1 MIKTREP
8 SPPRQEGDATM
19 TLLVAD
25 PDLRRRLLAER
36 RASGGDRSDEVWN
49 GVYVMSPLADDEHQR
64 IVSRLTAIL
73 ETVVGMPGLGEVRAS
88 SNISDR
94 VKGWKQN
101 YRCPDLAVRLEG
113 GRARIRKRHWYG
125 GPDFA
130 VEVISPGDR
139 TRQKFDFYA
148 QVGTRE
154 LLLIDRDPWSLELYR
169 LAGDRFVPM
178 GVSRPGAPIELR
190 SGVVPL
196 TFRLIEAE
204 GRPRIEVVHVPAGTR
219 WVF

>member
-1 MIKTREP
+1 
-8 SPPRQEGDATM
+8 M

-36 RASGGDRSDEVWN
+36 RASGGDRFDEVWD
-49 GVYVMSPLADDEHQR
+49 GVYVMSPLANDDHQR
-64 IVSRLTAIL
+64 IVARLTAIL
-73 ETVVGMPGLGEVRAS
+73 DQVIGQAGLGEVRPGV
-88 SNISDR
+88 NVSDR

-101 YRCPDLAVRLEG
+101 YRCPDVAVRLEG
-113 GRARIRKRHWYG
+113 GRARILTNHWCG

-139 TRQKFDFYA
+139 ARQKLDFYA
-148 QVGTRE
+148 AIGSRE
-154 LLLIDRDPWSLELYR
+154 LSLIDRDPWSLELYG
-169 LAGDRFVPM
+169 LAGDRLVPV

-190 SGVVPL
+190 SNVVPL
-196 TFRLIEAE
+196 TFRLIEE
-204 GRPRIEVVHVPAGTR
+204 GGRPRIEVVHVPAGSR